1 MQTLCKPARSAT
13 LTCVPFSLLTCIHR
27 ASVAT
32 LARIPYAQQLLSNP
46 DYLYNFTDLAIWSI
60 VECGIA
66 ITASSLATLRPLFIK
81 MKLLATSH
89 LTNRYGNSRYGSA
102 GLPIQSA
109 NTITVISSRA
119 RSAKRH
125 TAMTGSTGITASTA
139 LTGGTAG
146 LASVQEGREG
156 IQVEKEFEMSIIT
169 KETSQDS
176 IDRLEAEVNEV
187 ISPGSARRKA
197 SHDQHHFPSRSSSFS
212 ARSRP
217 APLQTSFQ
225 VPPTSSPST
234 PVNVSAGSSSSGH
247 RFTGRTSSPNQPSPQ
262 PQRFP
267 PDGRLRSASYDR
279 STRMAQSPYTIGS
292 AHTHPDSILRS
303 PPPMPGHQHT
313 YSDSTIRSPGAAF
326 SPLNFHLPMRGPPH
340 QSIASNHSDLSLSDF
355 RGTMGGGTG
364 LSAPPRTLHAGPE
377 VDYAPVATSNNSN
390 TSSPL
395 GSPASFGS
403 RINRSFGTGSPVV
416 QQQQQQKQQQQQLP
430 PHGSPAPMSP
440 RFPFQRQN
448 TIQERSD
455 QQAKNDKSGKRG
467 KQRVSA
473 FLSDAD
479 ESSSSTEGLEG
490 HTEEDEDEYEEAV
503 RTPRTPQWPPP
514 RHELPSPLRSHPPAS
529 PHGGWV

>member
-1 MQTLCKPARSAT
+1 MAT
-13 LTCVPFSLLTCIHR
+13 I
-27 ASVAT
+27 
-32 LARIPYAQQLLSNP
+32 ARIPYAQQLLSNP
-46 DYLYNFTDLAIWSI
+46 DYLFNFTDLAIWSI

-89 LTNRYGNSRYGSA
+89 LTHRYGNSRYGSA

-156 IQVEKEFEMSIIT
+156 IQVEKEFEMSVIT

-197 SHDQHHFPSRSSSFS
+197 SHDQQHRLPSRSSSFS

-217 APLQTSFQ
+217 APLQTSFHAL
-225 VPPTSSPST
+225 PGTSSPST

-247 RFTGRTSSPNQPSPQ
+247 RFTGRTSYSPNPSSPSSSQ
-262 PQRFP
+262 APQRFP

-279 STRMAQSPYTIGS
+279 SPRMAAAQSPHTIGS
-292 AHTHPDSILRS
+292 AHTHPDSSIILRS
-303 PPPMPGHQHT
+303 PPPMPGRHQHT
-313 YSDSTIRSPGAAF
+313 YSDSTLRSPPPAGAF
-326 SPLNFHLPMRGPPH
+326 SPPNFHLPLRGPSH
-340 QSIASNHSDLSLSDF
+340 QSIASNHSDLSLSEF
-355 RGTMGGGTG
+355 RGTATTGGATG
-364 LSAPPRTLHAGPE
+364 LSAPPRTLHAGQD
-377 VDYAPVATSNNSN
+377 VDYAPIYATSGGGSG

-403 RINRSFGTGSPVV
+403 RMNRSFGAGSPVV
-416 QQQQQQKQQQQQLP
+416 QQQQQQQQQQLQQP
-430 PHGSPAPMSP
+430 SPYGSPAPTSA
-440 RFPFQRQN
+440 RFHFQRQD
-448 TIQERSD
+448 TIQERTD
-455 QQAKNDKSGKRG
+455 QPTKNNNNKGGKRG

-479 ESSSSTEGLEG
+479 RSSSSSTEGLEG
-490 HTEEDEDEYEEAV
+490 HTEEGEYEEEAV
-503 RTPRTPQWPPP
+503 RTPRTPRTPQWPPP